1 MNRGMVIHLLMRFK
15 PDSGSR
21 AGLRWECRRRI
32 LLYLR
37 PRVPHGGKW
46 SPWSVLDKHN
56 VTPSECPHAII
67 NVPGD
72 YTYMPP
78 TGTANR

>member
-1 MNRGMVIHLLMRFK
+1 MVIHLLMRFK
-15 PDSGSR
+15 PDSGAAR
-21 AGLRWECRRRI
+21 
-32 LLYLR
+32 
-37 PRVPHGGKW
+37 GKW